1 MLYKIVFNK
10 IDRFGNVLKFSIDL
24 VQYNWF
30 IKKKMDKMME
40 VLFNLN
46 NFFRGEMKL
55 MEYKGYWNFNR
66 NDKQE
71 K

>member
-1 MLYKIVFNK
+1 
-10 IDRFGNVLKFSIDL
+10 
-24 VQYNWF
+24 
-30 IKKKMDKMME
+30 MDKMME

-66 NDKQE
+66 NDK
-71 K
+71 